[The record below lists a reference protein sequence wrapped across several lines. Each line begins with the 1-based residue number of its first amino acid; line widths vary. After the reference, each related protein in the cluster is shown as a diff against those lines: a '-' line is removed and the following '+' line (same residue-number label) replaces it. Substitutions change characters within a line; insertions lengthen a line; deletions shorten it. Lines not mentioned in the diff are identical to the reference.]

1 MSGLASSPAVSGDND
16 PSATVTTSD
25 SAIVA
30 TLIGSADGDG
40 EAVWPSAGGGEGAS
54 VRSTEEGF
62 NLWEAEGDR
71 GVGLTPSVTTPSVTA
86 PVQVIRGRTRRHLLP
101 QRALTTVALHG
112 MTDLGA
118 LCLSSI

>member
-71 GVGLTPSVTTPSVTA
+71 GVGLTPSVTA